1 MKRDAMAVGALW
13 LLLTGLGELFAAT
26 VDFYPQAR
34 SDKGEDIEHAFRVL
48 VYFAV
53 PVLAL
58 VVAVLA
64 YSVLRQRTAGPPLE
78 DGPPMQGRGAVPWA
92 WFAVTAGL
100 TLTIM
105 IYPGLV
111 SLPDIM
117 GHEEEQ
123 PGDLV
128 VDVVGIQW
136 AWLLEY
142 PQYGVKTSRELVL
155 PVDRTVHF
163 QITSQD
169 VLHSFWIPGFLMKI
183 DAVPGRTTMMSL
195 TPTETGDFQADPNL
209 RVQCAELCG
218 LSHSRMRIPV
228 RVVNESEFD
237 AWLREQAQEATPAPG
252 EEPTP
257 APDAQELTIVGSN
270 IQFDTDEIAIEAG
283 RQAVVTFDN
292 QDAGVPHNWALYESE
307 SAARNSGE
315 PIAASP
321 IEDGPIVQ
329 QIAFDPPAPG
339 AYYFVCDVHP
349 NMNGE
354 LIVEE

>member
-1 MKRDAMAVGALW
+1 MKRDVFAVGLFWLAL
-13 LLLTGLGELFAAT
+13 TALGEIFAAL

-34 SDKGEDIEHAFRVL
+34 SDKGQDIEQAFRVL

-58 VVAVLA
+58 VVAVLV
-64 YSVLRQRTAGPPLE
+64 YTVIRQRTVGPPAE
-78 DGPPMQGRGAVPWA
+78 DGPPLRGRGAVPWA

-117 GHEEEQ
+117 GHEEK

-142 PQYGVKTSRELVL
+142 PQYDVTTSRELVL

-163 QITSQD
+163 NITSRD

-195 TPTETGDFQADPNL
+195 TPTETGDFQADPLL

-218 LSHSRMRIPV
+218 LAHARMRIPV
-228 RVVNESEFD
+228 RVVTKGEFD
-237 AWLREQAQEATPAPG
+237 AWLREQAKEATPAAA

-257 APDAQELTIVGSN
+257 VPGGQELTIAARN
-270 IQFDTDEIAIEAG
+270 IAFATNEITVEAG
-283 RQAVVTFDN
+283 RPVVITFDN

-307 SAARNSGE
+307 GSGE

-321 IEDGPIVQ
+321 IEDGPVVQ
-329 QIAFDPPAPG
+329 QIAFDPPPPG
-339 AYYFVCDVHP
+339 SYYFVCDVHP
-349 NMNGE
+349 NMNGD

>member
-1 MKRDAMAVGALW
+1 MKRDAIAVGLLW
-13 LLLTGLGELFAAT
+13 LALTALGELFAVF
-26 VDFYPQAR
+26 VDFYPVAR

-58 VVAVLA
+58 VVAVLV
-64 YSVLRQRTAGPPLE
+64 YTVLRQRTVGPPTE
-78 DGPPMQGRGAVPWA
+78 DGPPLQGRGALPWTWLA
-92 WFAVTAGL
+92 ATAGL

-111 SLPDIM
+111 GLPDILS
-117 GHEEEQ
+117 HEEK

-142 PQYGVKTSRELVL
+142 PQYDVETSRELVL
-155 PVDRTVHF
+155 PVNRTVHF
-163 QITSQD
+163 NITSRD

-218 LSHSRMRIPV
+218 LAHARMRIPV
-228 RVVNESEFD
+228 RVVRQSEFE
-237 AWLREQAQEATPAPG
+237 AWIREQAEEATPAAA
-252 EEPTP
+252 EEPTA
-257 APDAQELTIVGSN
+257 APGAQELTIVGRD
-270 IQFDTDEIAIEAG
+270 IAFDTDEITVKAG
-283 RQAVVTFDN
+283 RQVVITFDN
-292 QDAGVPHNWALYESE
+292 QDEGTSHNWALYDSE
-307 SAARNSGE
+307 EAARSRSD

-321 IEDGPIVQ
+321 IEPGLIVQ
-329 QIAFDPPAPG
+329 QIAFDPPQPG
-339 AYYFVCDVHP
+339 TYSFVCDVHP
-349 NMNGE
+349 NMNGD